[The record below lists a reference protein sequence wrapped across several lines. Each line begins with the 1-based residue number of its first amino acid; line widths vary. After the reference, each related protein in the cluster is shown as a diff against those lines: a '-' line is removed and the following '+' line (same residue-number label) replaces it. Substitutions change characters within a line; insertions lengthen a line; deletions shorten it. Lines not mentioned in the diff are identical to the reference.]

1 MKAIVYREYGSPD
14 VLKLEEVEKP
24 TPKDNEVLVKV
35 HAASINY
42 ADWVALTGKPLIGRM
57 MIGGIQKPKH
67 TILGYDVAGKVEAIG
82 KDVRQF
88 QPGDDVFGDISAQGG
103 GGLAEYVAVPEDK
116 LVVKPANVP
125 YEEAAAVPLA
135 GVTAL
140 QGVRTK
146 GQLKPGQ
153 KVLIVGASG
162 GVGMYALQ
170 IAKALGAEV
179 TAVCSAKKLDV
190 VRSIGADYVVDYA
203 KGNFFS
209 SGQLYDLIIGANGNY
224 SLSEYK
230 RVLTPNGTYVCTGG
244 SLSQIFGSMLLG
256 SVATLGSG
264 KNIKNLAAV
273 PSKSDLLF
281 MKELLEARKV
291 VPVIDKRFPLSESA
305 EAYRYF
311 GQGHT
316 TGKVVITVNE

>member
-14 VLKLEEVEKP
+14 VLNLEEIEKP
-24 TPKDNEVLVKV
+24 TLKDNEVLVKV

-57 MIGGIQKPKH
+57 MIGGIQKPTH
-67 TILGYDVAGKVEAIG
+67 MILGYDIAGKVEAVG
-82 KDVRQF
+82 KDVKQF
-88 QPGDDVFGDISAQGG
+88 QPGDDVFGDISSQGG
-103 GGLAEYVAVPEDK
+103 GGLAEYVAVPEK
-116 LVVKPANVP
+116 MLVLKPANVP

-146 GQLKPGQ
+146 GQVKPGQ

-162 GVGMYALQ
+162 GVGIYAVQ

-190 VRSIGADYVVDYA
+190 VRSIGADHVVDYA

-224 SLSEYK
+224 PLSAYK
-230 RVLTPNGTYVCTGG
+230 RALTPNGTYICTGG

-256 SVATLGSG
+256 SVMTLGSG
-264 KNIKNLAAV
+264 KKIKNLAAT
-273 PSKSDLLF
+273 PSKSDLSFL
-281 MKELLEARKV
+281 KELLEAHKI
-291 VPVIDKRFPLSESA
+291 VPVIDKRYPLR
-305 EAYRYF
+305 EAPEAFRYF
-311 GQGHT
+311 GKGHT
-316 TGKVVITVNE
+316 TGKVIVTVSA